1 MVVGFTTT
9 YAMSAYHHWCCEFES
24 QSGRG
29 VQHFVIKF
37 VSDLRQIGGFLY
49 TTLCDKVCQWLAAGR
64 WFSPGSPFSPTNKTY
79 CHNLTEIL
87 LIVALNTIN
96 SAAKWRWPY
105 FAIYTKWTNK
115 IMLLYVHIDFGCVW
129 TLIFIFF
136 CIIKKCTYKCI
147 ICQYENKYH
156 RITWF

>member
-29 VQHFVIKF
+29 VQHYVIKF

-79 CHNLTEIL
+79 CHNLTEIM

-136 CIIKKCTYKCI
+136 L
-147 ICQYENKYH
+147 YH
-156 RITWF
+156 QEVYIQMYNMPIWK